1 MGLRRLHLVSDNV
14 DLSSIQTLLYIDR
27 QALNWLKLCL
37 SVSEI
42 RKIDAF
48 SVPSG
53 TKSAET
59 LPVGA
64 RNKAN

>member
-14 DLSSIQTLLYIDR
+14 DLSSIQTFLSIDR
-27 QALNWLKLCL
+27 QALNCSKLCL
-37 SVSEI
+37 SVPEI

-53 TKSAET
+53 AKSFKT
-59 LPVGA
+59 LPVGV

>member
-14 DLSSIQTLLYIDR
+14 DLPSIQTLLYIDR
-27 QALNWLKLCL
+27 QALNRLKLCL
-37 SVSEI
+37 SVSKT
-42 RKIDAF
+42 RQIDTF

-53 TKSAET
+53 TKSLKT

>member
-27 QALNWLKLCL
+27 QALNRLKLCL
-37 SVSEI
+37 SVPEI

-53 TKSAET
+53 AKSLKT
-59 LPVGA
+59 LPVGV
-64 RNKAN
+64 RNKEN